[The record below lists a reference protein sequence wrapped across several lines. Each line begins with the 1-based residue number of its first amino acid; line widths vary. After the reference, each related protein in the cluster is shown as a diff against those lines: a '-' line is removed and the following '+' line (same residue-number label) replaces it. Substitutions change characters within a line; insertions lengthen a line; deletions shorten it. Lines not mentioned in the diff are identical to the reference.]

1 LQSSPSEVL
10 SPYRSNIIC
19 YTGRTLALWQFLIA
33 SIESTP
39 LLDPPRGLHNF
50 CKQENCTSCGH
61 LREMFEDSGRGRV
74 ADWASQSGENL
85 SSFFARNVDTRSSWL
100 VALCEMFVRTFV
112 RYAGN

>member
-1 LQSSPSEVL
+1 
-10 SPYRSNIIC
+10 
-19 YTGRTLALWQFLIA
+19 
-33 SIESTP
+33 
-39 LLDPPRGLHNF
+39 
-50 CKQENCTSCGH
+50 
-61 LREMFEDSGRGRV
+61 V